1 MCPSSSRSPAPRTGS
16 SATTDAAAVT
26 APPGTSNFR
35 RLFRDFLIYG
45 AGGVGLQLLGFV
57 SVPVLT
63 RIFSRAEYGVV
74 ETIATMSLVIG
85 VFAYLGLDSASQR
98 SFFDYSDAQERERSR
113 VLSTG
118 LWTLVLST
126 GVLTG
131 LCIALSP
138 AIADVLFHGRY
149 TVVLVLGLAAIPL
162 VSLTS
167 YALEVMRVHHRP
179 QAYATVAVFAG
190 VASVGSALVLAA
202 VFDYGLK
209 GYYAGLLAGG
219 IASVLLGYAL
229 VRRSVGLHFDRNELE
244 TMLRYGV
251 PLIPVSLSMWVLQ
264 LADRFFVLHY
274 RSLSE
279 LGVYAVGVKLAN
291 LLFLGVTG
299 FALAWS
305 PLMLELHKRD
315 QAEERAFRGRVLT
328 YVTFALCLGA
338 VVLSVFAREFFLTVT
353 SKSYARAYEVV
364 GLSAGAVVALGINSV
379 TMSGISISRKT
390 IHFARYAVIAALL
403 NIGLN
408 FVLIPWL
415 GIVGAALATFLSY
428 SALAVLYYVRAQALD
443 PAPFDLRRV
452 LLTVAVAA
460 AVIAVGTFVRIDPL
474 WLSFLVKL
482 SLVAAFLIALRLL
495 GVVDRHGL
503 ALLLRSITKG
513 APAPA

>member
-1 MCPSSSRSPAPRTGS
+1 
-16 SATTDAAAVT
+16 V
-26 APPGTSNFR
+26 SNFR

-98 SFFDYSDAQERERSR
+98 SFFDYSDAQERERRR
-113 VLSTG
+113 VLSTA

-126 GVLTG
+126 VVLAG
-131 LCIALSP
+131 LGAALSP
-138 AIADVLFHGRY
+138 VIAHVLFDGRY
-149 TVVLVLGLAAIPL
+149 AVVLALGFAAIPL
-162 VSLTS
+162 VSLTN

-209 GYYAGLLAGG
+209 GYYVGLLAGG
-219 IASVLLGYAL
+219 VASVLLGYGL
-229 VRRSVGLHFDRNELE
+229 VHRAVGLQFDRSQLE

-291 LLFLGVTG
+291 LLFLAVTG
-299 FALAWS
+299 FSLAWS

-315 QAEERAFRGRVLT
+315 RAGERAFRGRVLT

-338 VVLSVFAREFFLTVT
+338 VILSVFAREFFLTVT

-379 TMSGISISRKT
+379 TMSGISISRRT
-390 IHFARYAVIAALL
+390 IHFARYALVAAAL

-408 FVLIPWL
+408 FALIPWL
-415 GIVGAALATFLSY
+415 GMIGAALATFLSY
-428 SALAVLYYVRAQALD
+428 AALAILYYIRAQALD

-452 LLTVAVAA
+452 VLIVGVAA
-460 AVIAVGTFVRIDPL
+460 GVIAAGTFIRIDPL
-474 WLSFLVKL
+474 WLSFLAKIP
-482 SLVAAFLIALRLL
+482 LVVAFLLALRML
-495 GVVDRHGL
+495 GVIDRHGL
-503 ALLLRSITKG
+503 ALLLRSIGSRAT
-513 APAPA
+513 APA